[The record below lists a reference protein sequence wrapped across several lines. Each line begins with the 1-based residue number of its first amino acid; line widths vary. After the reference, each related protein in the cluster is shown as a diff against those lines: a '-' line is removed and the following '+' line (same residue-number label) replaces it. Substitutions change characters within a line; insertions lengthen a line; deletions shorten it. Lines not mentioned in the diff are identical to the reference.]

1 MAEATDTKALLRVS
15 GPCPSEPGSY
25 PTSLLPGFDEA
36 PNGHTDALVPALKW
50 QKLFAAAGKLTRG
63 KALNSQPVLRSVA
76 VRVSEKVTTFGA
88 TDTSQKLVETVE
100 NSPGRFPPA
109 ADILCSARR
118 HADRVIAFDPRQLAN
133 LLHTMD
139 AIIDDTDAR
148 VEFHIPRK
156 PEHPMLVTGAMASG
170 LKLDAVITPLAPPKP
185 TGAKAEVE
193 EVEEPPRSSRFRS
206 GWGW

>member
-76 VRVSEKVTTFGA
+76 VRVEREGHHVRGHRCLA
-88 TDTSQKLVETVE
+88 EARGDDREQPREV
-100 NSPGRFPPA
+100 PPQRPRS
-109 ADILCSARR
+109 CARP
-118 HADRVIAFDPRQLAN
+118 V
-133 LLHTMD
+133 
-139 AIIDDTDAR
+139 
-148 VEFHIPRK
+148 
-156 PEHPMLVTGAMASG
+156 AM
-170 LKLDAVITPLAPPKP
+170 P
-185 TGAKAEVE
+185 TG
-193 EVEEPPRSSRFRS
+193 
-206 GWGW
+206 